1 MVSCFANRAVAKMWA
16 LVQFVSNECA
26 GLKAAK
32 APMLFD
38 ENPDSIWVGRG
49 KEQITFPDVVFFHY
63 KWVLQKTPDDGRE
76 FRSSRDPSANRACF
90 HHIQLHAD
98 VRLTFTQLRHLQFV

>member
-1 MVSCFANRAVAKMWA
+1 MISCFANRAVAKMWA

-49 KEQITFPDVVFFHY
+49 KEQITFPDVVLFYY
-63 KWVLQKTPDDGRE
+63 KWMLQKTPDDRRE
-76 FRSSRDPSANRACF
+76 FRGSRNPSANRACF
-90 HHIQLHAD
+90 HYLQLQAD
-98 VRLTFTQLRHLQFV
+98 VCPTFT